1 VMSSEYNIT
10 LDDKQYHVKIDRLD
24 EGGLLVVKV
33 GDESFTVKAE
43 PTDDGSWLINDT
55 TSDYIIKI
63 LRKSGSEMSIMLDDT
78 EKSFVWER
86 LRKQEVVKS
95 PSASAGAGSH
105 VKGGVY
111 APMPGKITEDK
122 VAVGAHVKAGETVCI
137 LEAMKMFNELKS
149 HQDGTVKEV
158 NVESGS
164 PVTPNDL
171 LVLID

>member
-105 VKGGVY
+105 V
-111 APMPGKITEDK
+111 
-122 VAVGAHVKAGETVCI
+122 I